1 MIISCINCNKKFEIK
16 DDLIPKNG
24 RLLQCS
30 GCNHKWFFKK
40 EIVLNTPNDLRPEI
54 IENFNNINI
63 ENNKNMPLQET
74 YDYKTNFDNE
84 DNLDK
89 AQNVKKDLTKQN
101 QNTNIFKITLVCII
115 SFISIIILIDT
126 FKKPITK
133 IIPNTEKVLYN
144 LYESI
149 KDKLLFFKDLI

>member
-54 IENFNNINI
+54 IENSNNINI

-149 KDKLLFFKDLI
+149 KDILLFFKDLI